1 MQNLITAALG
11 VKRADLAQVVGV
23 GARRRSYHSSRLNL
37 AAWKRLHLRRR
48 IEHSRFLIIQRPAK
62 RFAVR
67 IERPLAI
74 SSVDARRFQSDTAV
88 RRKLGLRHAQV
99 ASACLLQIPYTWKS
113 EIARIDRESS
123 ELYRE
128 GGQRGRRGGAER
140 VQPHGSPTRSR
151 RCRSTQNSS
160 SSASPTSLRSLSTTA
175 KCSSPRPPPP
185 SSRLRS
191 APSRRSP
198 SRARATTPAST
209 CSACPSSTGTRVRR
223 PRLRS
228 AARTSRRR
236 GTSSRRAP
244 TSSCRTTR
252 IRPAPAGGAP
262 RTTRSPSRPRSSRGC
277 SSRSRA
283 RASTS

>member
-1 MQNLITAALG
+1 MHKLPARVSLRFHVPGRAKSLGSTARAANCI
-11 VKRADLAQVVGV
+11 VKAANAA
-23 GARRRSYHSSRLNL
+23 GAVARSESSRMWISADETLL
-37 AAWKRLHLRRR
+37 LGRL
-48 IEHSRFLIIQRPAK
+48 
-62 RFAVR
+62 
-67 IERPLAI
+67 
-74 SSVDARRFQSDTAV
+74 
-88 RRKLGLRHAQV
+88 G
-99 ASACLLQIPYTWKS
+99 
-113 EIARIDRESS
+113 
-123 ELYRE
+123 
-128 GGQRGRRGGAER
+128 
-140 VQPHGSPTRSR
+140 
-151 RCRSTQNSS
+151 STQLVGL
-160 SSASPTSLRSLSTTA
+160 ADDRKIVLRPPPSTA

-185 SSRLRS
+185 SSPLRS

-198 SRARATTPAST
+198 SAPATTPAST

-262 RTTRSPSRPRSSRGC
+262 RTTRSPSRPQSSRGC

-283 RASTS
+283 RAPTS